1 MVQENNCVIFGTVR
15 YSYQIKNMFQN
26 TFAIFGPND
35 NYNKINIPHNYYLIL
50 ENIWCSTSVLAYILF

>member
-50 ENIWCSTSVLAYILF
+50 ENILCSTSVLAYILF